1 MTSKQVNDEN
11 EALSNTMYKLL
22 KKYLAI
28 RSILKTLNVSCL
40 PDLNLG
46 GTGIIQFFCSTK
58 LKPSLLTAL
67 ATLISILYNKLSSN
81 KKNLGRAKIRTRG
94 GRVRSTKATSCYAL
108 PPSIIELHGFVDY
121 RSFLVFSTFN
131 SV

>member
-1 MTSKQVNDEN
+1 MYVFFYFLINKVPLVFFVPEMTSKQVNDEN

-46 GTGIIQFFCSTK
+46 G
-58 LKPSLLTAL
+58 LV
-67 ATLISILYNKLSSN
+67 LYN
-81 KKNLGRAKIRTRG
+81 
-94 GRVRSTKATSCYAL
+94 
-108 PPSIIELHGFVDY
+108 
-121 RSFLVFSTFN
+121 FL
-131 SV
+131 

>member
-1 MTSKQVNDEN
+1 MVSFVPEMTSKQVNDEN

-46 GTGIIQFFCSTK
+46 IIK
-58 LKPSLLTAL
+58 LL
-67 ATLISILYNKLSSN
+67 
-81 KKNLGRAKIRTRG
+81 
-94 GRVRSTKATSCYAL
+94 
-108 PPSIIELHGFVDY
+108 
-121 RSFLVFSTFN
+121 
-131 SV
+131 

>member
-1 MTSKQVNDEN
+1 MVSFVPEMTSKQVNDEN

-46 GTGIIQFFCSTK
+46 K
-58 LKPSLLTAL
+58 
-67 ATLISILYNKLSSN
+67 
-81 KKNLGRAKIRTRG
+81 
-94 GRVRSTKATSCYAL
+94 
-108 PPSIIELHGFVDY
+108 
-121 RSFLVFSTFN
+121 LVF
-131 SV
+131 